1 MDENS
6 NFEQLDYDS
15 ANLSEQQL
23 TERFVQ
29 LEEQKNHLIEM
40 KAELKATTKLLKQ
53 KIEKMDEAH
62 RLSEQIEGTYTI
74 CCFYN
79 CKVNGWIVSVK
90 TEA

>member
-40 KAELKATTKLLKQ
+40 KAELKATT
-53 KIEKMDEAH
+53 
-62 RLSEQIEGTYTI
+62 
-74 CCFYN
+74 
-79 CKVNGWIVSVK
+79 
-90 TEA
+90 